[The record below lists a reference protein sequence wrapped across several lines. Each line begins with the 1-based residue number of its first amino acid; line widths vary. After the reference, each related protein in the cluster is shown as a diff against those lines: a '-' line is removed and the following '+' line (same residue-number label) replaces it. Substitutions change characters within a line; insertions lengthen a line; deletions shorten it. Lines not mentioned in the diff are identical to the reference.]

1 MIHVFDN
8 AFLFN
13 PCTGEWLLT
22 SFSVEN
28 GIVAAIGANP
38 SLTGDQITDLGGSR
52 VIPGLIDTHLH
63 IESTFL
69 VPQEFGRVALAHGV
83 TTAIAD
89 PHEIANVAGT
99 AGIDFMLQDAQCS
112 PNDIFFM
119 LPRAEPQ
126 PPGMVEELFL
136 PRLILQNIPGILGYW
151 ALGK

>member
-28 GIVAAIGANP
+28 GIVAAIGANHIGANH

-99 AGIDFMLQDAQCS
+99 AGIDFMLQDAQYA
-112 PNDIFFM
+112 PNDIFFTV
-119 LPRAEPQ
+119 LTKRY
-126 PPGMVEELFL
+126 FL
-136 PRLILQNIPGILGYW
+136 YASLVRTCNCRGCWRSCSYRG
-151 ALGK
+151 

>member
-28 GIVAAIGANP
+28 GIVAAIGANH

-52 VIPGLIDTHLH
+52 VIPGLIDTHLR

-69 VPQEFGRVALAHGV
+69 VPHVFGRVALANCV
-83 TTAIAD
+83 TSAIAD
-89 PHEIANVAGT
+89 PPELATVAVT
-99 AGIDFMLQDAQCS
+99 A
-112 PNDIFFM
+112 
-119 LPRAEPQ
+119 
-126 PPGMVEELFL
+126 
-136 PRLILQNIPGILGYW
+136 
-151 ALGK
+151 